1 MINFN
6 EQQQCY
12 WQLLHQPESLYLLY
26 QAQDVEHFVA
36 LMADFLN
43 WPELNLEQMLAFIAL
58 QQPSFIP
65 DLARFSQVWFPSH
78 YHAQTKTIS
87 WVPVFQRLSKP
98 FLEDDICD
106 ARRGLLA
113 SFIQPQTLLEPLL
126 SQRESLPAINPN
138 LMIFHWSRC
147 GSTLVSSSFSLL
159 KTCRVLSESML
170 CSDVM
175 HHDAWPSSLI
185 PQLVDLCLRL
195 QGRLR
200 PDERELVIKW
210 NAWDLACW
218 PMLLELYPNSRVLCL
233 MRHPRDILASHQR
246 EAGMHMA
253 GRVKAL
259 FLYSLP
265 LSENTH
271 GESSENTHAEPNL
284 DAFRMDVLHG
294 FAQQTAALYQS
305 SRCILM
311 DYQQLNALK
320 PSVLSA
326 ILEWPL
332 AAEDIEHWQGHWR
345 FDVKRQGQLFVP
357 MVPAQSTPLN
367 ESQTLSWQLLLNAY
381 EQLLQPLVR
390 DKNHDAS

>member
-58 QQPSFIP
+58 QQQSFIP
-65 DLARFSQVWFPSH
+65 DLVRFSQVWFPSR

-87 WVPVFQRLSKP
+87 WVPVFKRLSKP

-126 SQRESLPAINPN
+126 SQRESLSAINPN

-170 CSDVM
+170 SSDVM
-175 HHDAWPSSLI
+175 HHDAWPSSSI

-253 GRVKAL
+253 GRAKAV
-259 FLYSLP
+259 FLHALP

-271 GESSENTHAEPNL
+271 GEPSV
-284 DAFRMDVLHG
+284 DAFRMGVLHG
-294 FAQQTAALYQS
+294 FAQQTVALYQS

-320 PSVLSA
+320 PSALST

-381 EQLLQPLVR
+381 EQVLQPLVR

>member
-1 MINFN
+1 M
-6 EQQQCY
+6 
-12 WQLLHQPESLYLLY
+12 
-26 QAQDVEHFVA
+26 
-36 LMADFLN
+36 
-43 WPELNLEQMLAFIAL
+43 
-58 QQPSFIP
+58 
-65 DLARFSQVWFPSH
+65 
-78 YHAQTKTIS
+78 
-87 WVPVFQRLSKP
+87 
-98 FLEDDICD
+98 
-106 ARRGLLA
+106 
-113 SFIQPQTLLEPLL
+113 
-126 SQRESLPAINPN
+126 PAINPN

-175 HHDAWPSSLI
+175 HHDAWPSALT
-185 PQLVDLCLRL
+185 PLLVDLCLRL

-253 GRVKAL
+253 GRVKAV
-259 FLYSLP
+259 FLHALP

-271 GESSENTHAEPNL
+271 GEPSV
-284 DAFRMDVLHG
+284 DAFRMGVLHG

-305 SRCILM
+305 SHCILM

-320 PSVLSA
+320 PSALSA

-357 MVPAQSTPLN
+357 MVPVLSTPLN

>member
-1 MINFN
+1 MTDFD
-6 EQQQCY
+6 EQQQRY
-12 WQLLHQPESLYLLY
+12 WQLLHQPELLYLLY

-65 DLARFSQVWFPSH
+65 DLARFSQVWFPSR

-175 HHDAWPSSLI
+175 HHDAWPSALT
-185 PQLVDLCLRL
+185 PLLVDLCLRL

-253 GRVKAL
+253 GRVKAV
-259 FLYSLP
+259 FPHSLA
-265 LSENTH
+265 LTESEP
-271 GESSENTHAEPNL
+271 SV
-284 DAFRMDVLHG
+284 DAFRMGVLYG
-294 FAQQTAALYQS
+294 FTQQTAALYQS

-311 DYQQLNALK
+311 AYQQLNVLK
-320 PSVLSA
+320 PSALSA
-326 ILEWPL
+326 ILDWPL
-332 AAEDIEHWQGHWR
+332 AAEDIEYWQHHWR
-345 FDVKRQGQLFVP
+345 FDVKRQGQLFRP
-357 MVPAQSTPLN
+357 MVPAQSTLVN

-381 EQLLQPLVR
+381 EQLLQPLDR

>member
-1 MINFN
+1 MIDIH
-6 EQQQCY
+6 EQQQRY
-12 WQLLHQPESLYLLY
+12 WQLLHQPESLFLLH
-26 QAQDVEHFVA
+26 QAQDVEHFIA

-58 QQPSFIP
+58 QQQGFIP
-65 DLARFSQVWFPSH
+65 DLARFSQVWFPSR
-78 YHAQTKTIS
+78 YHSQTKTIS
-87 WVPVFQRLSKP
+87 WVPVFKRLSKP

-175 HHDAWPSSLI
+175 HHDAWPSALT
-185 PQLVDLCLRL
+185 PLLVDLCLRL

-253 GRVKAL
+253 GRVKAV
-259 FLYSLP
+259 FLHALP

-271 GESSENTHAEPNL
+271 GEPSV
-284 DAFRMDVLHG
+284 DAFRMGVLHG

-320 PSVLSA
+320 PSALSA

>member
-159 KTCRVLSESML
+159 NTCRVLSESML

-175 HHDAWPSSLI
+175 HDGDWPLVLK

-200 PDERELVIKW
+200 PNERELVIKC

-218 PMLLELYPNSRVLCL
+218 PMLLALYPDSRVLCL

-246 EAGMHMA
+246 EAGMHMV

-259 FLYSLP
+259 FPHSLP
-265 LSENTH
+265 LTESTH
-271 GESSENTHAEPNL
+271 GEPSL
-284 DAFRMDVLHG
+284 DAFRMGVLHG

-305 SRCILM
+305 SHCILM
-311 DYQQLNALK
+311 DYQQLKVFK
-320 PSVLSA
+320 PTTLCA
-326 ILEWPL
+326 MLEWPL
-332 AAEDIEHWQGHWR
+332 SAEDIERWQTHRR
-345 FDVKRQGQLFVP
+345 FDAKQQGQLFTP
-357 MVPAQSTPLN
+357 MVPTHSFTPLN
-367 ESQTLSWQLLLNAY
+367 ESQAISWQLLLNAY
-381 EQLLQPLVR
+381 EQLLQLLDR
-390 DKNHDAS
+390 DENHDAS

>member
-1 MINFN
+1 MIDFN
-6 EQQQCY
+6 EQQQHY
-12 WQLLHQPESLYLLY
+12 WQLLHQPESLFLLH

-65 DLARFSQVWFPSH
+65 DLARFSQVWFPSR

-87 WVPVFQRLSKP
+87 WVPIFQRLSKP

-200 PDERELVIKW
+200 PDECELVIKW

-259 FLYSLP
+259 SSSVLP
-265 LSENTH
+265 LVDNRSGGVSVEALRI
-271 GESSENTHAEPNL
+271 G
-284 DAFRMDVLHG
+284 VLQY
-294 FAQQTAALYQS
+294 FAQQTYALYQS
-305 SRCILM
+305 GRGLVL
-311 DYQQLNALK
+311 DYQQLKVFK
-320 PSVLSA
+320 PTTLCA
-326 ILEWPL
+326 MLEWPL
-332 AAEDIEHWQGHWR
+332 SAEDIERWQTHWR
-345 FDVKRQGQLFVP
+345 FDAKQQGQLFTP
-357 MVPAQSTPLN
+357 MVPTHSFTPLN
-367 ESQTLSWQLLLNAY
+367 ESQAISWQLLSNAY
-381 EQLLQPLVR
+381 EQLLQLLDR
-390 DKNHDAS
+390 DENHDAS